1 MDLRLFI
8 AVELPESWSEALAAT
23 QAALRRRGLERL
35 RWVRPEGIH
44 LTLKFLGNV
53 DERRV
58 PELTEALTR
67 AASGVSPFRLSLAG
81 LGSFGPAARPRVVWV
96 GVGGDLPAL
105 TRLWDAVETDVG
117 NLGFP
122 RERQR
127 FAPHLTLARVPDDM
141 PREVTGG
148 IGATLGVISAPAA
161 PPLAVT
167 EVALMRS
174 ELGRGGARYT
184 RLASVPLAENL
195 PSGPRQTG
203 PN

>member
-8 AVELPESWSEALAAT
+8 AVELPESWTEALAAT
-23 QAALRRRGLERL
+23 QAALSRRGLERL

-53 DERRV
+53 DERRS
-58 PELTEALTR
+58 PELTGAITR
-67 AASGVSPFRLSLAG
+67 AASRVPPFRLSLTG
-81 LGSFGPAARPRVVWV
+81 LGAFGPAARPRVVWV

-117 NLGFP
+117 RLGFP

-127 FAPHLTLARVPDDM
+127 FAPHLTLARVPEDL
-141 PREVTGG
+141 PREVTSS
-148 IGATLGVISAPAA
+148 IGATLGATSAPAA
-161 PPLAVT
+161 PPLTVT
-167 EVALMRS
+167 DVALMRS

-184 RLASVPLAENL
+184 RLSSAPLAENL
-195 PSGPRQTG
+195 PSGPRQPG
-203 PN
+203 PH